1 MSIVMHDRLKSE
13 QLYVITSSYI
23 CIKIGVVID
32 YYRLKRQR
40 TFAMQET
47 TETHFTK
54 STQLTFYYKEFKFRN
69 NSIASNQ
76 ISQSNNINEDNFNEQ
91 FTSFDLMD
99 FLPNNS
105 INVESTQYQMNEQ
118 INVYQTNKKQE
129 WVRIFEMNIF

>member
-1 MSIVMHDRLKSE
+1 
-13 QLYVITSSYI
+13 
-23 CIKIGVVID
+23 
-32 YYRLKRQR
+32 
-40 TFAMQET
+40 MQET
-47 TETHFTK
+47 IQTRFTK

-69 NSIASNQ
+69 NSIDSNQ
-76 ISQSNNINEDNFNEQ
+76 ISQSNNFNEQ

>member
-1 MSIVMHDRLKSE
+1 MHDRLKSE
-13 QLYVITSSYI
+13 RLYVITSSYI

-47 TETHFTK
+47 IQTRFTK

-69 NSIASNQ
+69 NSIDSNQ
-76 ISQSNNINEDNFNEQ
+76 ISQSNNFNEQ

>member
-1 MSIVMHDRLKSE
+1 
-13 QLYVITSSYI
+13 
-23 CIKIGVVID
+23 
-32 YYRLKRQR
+32 
-40 TFAMQET
+40 MQET